1 MFAQPHG
8 TYSPD
13 ETVAVL
19 SGLAEKDG
27 VEAIILGWPLA
38 PDGSEGEAVRRVIP
52 FRNRLRNRFPG
63 VQIVHWDERES
74 SQRAAAAL
82 VDADVPRGAR
92 RKRGRLDRAAAAIIL
107 QEYLDEHHGKSSE

>member
-1 MFAQPHG
+1 MFARPHG

-19 SGLAEKDG
+19 RGIAETEG

-38 PDGSEGEAVRRVIP
+38 PDGKEGEAVRRVLP
-52 FRNRLRNRFPG
+52 FRNRLRNQLPG
-63 VQIVHWDERES
+63 VPIVQWDERES
-74 SQRAAAAL
+74 SRRATAAL

-107 QEYLDEHHGKSSE
+107 QEYLDEHHGTGSE